1 MRKYTT
7 KSEIWKI
14 DFESF
19 SEIVQTS
26 NSLAEIIR
34 KCGLKASGNYKT
46 LKSRIKKE
54 GIDISHIALGL
65 ESNKGRKFDISPKNK
80 LPLNEIL
87 IENSLYL
94 GGGRNLKSRL
104 LSEGLLLNKC
114 YGIKCNVETIWNDSP
129 ITLQLDHINGVS
141 DDNRIENLRLLCPNC
156 HSQTPTFGGRNA
168 KKMVIPRSI
177 DLLPEP

>member
-1 MRKYTT
+1 MRTYAT

-14 DFESF
+14 DTESF
-19 SEIVQTS
+19 SEIVKTS
-26 NSLAEIIR
+26 NSLAEMIR

-46 LKSRIKKE
+46 LKSRIEKE
-54 GIDISHIALGL
+54 NLSINHISLGL
-65 ESNKGRKFDISPKNK
+65 DCNKGRKWNVDPKNK
-80 LPLNEIL
+80 LPLEEIL
-87 IENSLYL
+87 VEKSTYL
-94 GGGRNLKSRL
+94 GGGRNLKIRL
-104 LSEGLLLNKC
+104 LSEKLLQNSC
-114 YGIKCNVETIWNDSP
+114 YGFKCNVTTTWNDSP